1 MVNVLTGDEVQEI
14 LEECRETGVVS
25 DYTEGTE
32 QFCELPSH
40 LGHGYWRSL
49 QLRPRLQLSIAD
61 LEKHQTHIHKIQHPQ
76 TMPLTLSFYLSGG
89 CVVDNDGLTSSIEEV
104 AGKSYLYCLPNTA
117 EIENYPAKKR
127 IQRVS
132 FQISSELLQTFDDRL
147 YELPI
152 DIRQAVEQPEKAK
165 LHCPS
170 SITPIQRQILQQIF
184 RCPFQ
189 GLTRQIYL
197 EAKVLELLALQ
208 LEQLNAAPKSNKLPA
223 DDIDRIYHARDILIG
238 NVTQPPSL
246 AELARKVQLNERKL
260 KQGFR
265 QVFKTTVFGYL
276 YNYRMDQAQQLLQ
289 TGQLNIQE
297 TARCVGYASRS
308 SFVAAFKKKFQ
319 VPPSH
324 FQKSGWEDQS
334 LLCSKA
340 ERAR

>member
-1 MVNVLTGDEVQEI
+1 MMVAFA
-14 LEECRETGVVS
+14 GVVVVAGAPTITV
-25 DYTEGTE
+25 DK
-32 QFCELPSH
+32 LPS
-40 LGHGYWRSL
+40 LLLIIGASFMWASSNVIIKKMGTIDAFQLNGWMAVLATPQLAIASFFLESDQIAKTLELSWYGIAGIVYNSVVVVIIGYAMWYFLLKRYSVN
-49 QLRPRLQLSIAD
+49 
-61 LEKHQTHIHKIQHPQ
+61 Q

-132 FQISSELLQTFDDRL
+132 FQISSELLQTFGDWL

-223 DDIDRIYHARDILIG
+223 DDITSDVVTFLG
-238 NVTQPPSL
+238 NGLWPRECEAGAT
-246 AELARKVQLNERKL
+246 
-260 KQGFR
+260 
-265 QVFKTTVFGYL
+265 YL
-276 YNYRMDQAQQLLQ
+276 
-289 TGQLNIQE
+289 
-297 TARCVGYASRS
+297 
-308 SFVAAFKKKFQ
+308 
-319 VPPSH
+319 
-324 FQKSGWEDQS
+324 
-334 LLCSKA
+334 
-340 ERAR
+340 